1 MYGKNEDIYIKTL
14 NENSLSNK
22 DILSL
27 KKKTERHEKQ
37 SERQKV
43 DDKKRK
49 SFYEDEIVILDKEF
63 TNNKGVSGNEY
74 NISIKKEILSKEN
87 DICTRAYGWTSL
99 TLFP

>member
-37 SERQKV
+37 SERQKAE
-43 DDKKRK
+43 DKKRK
-49 SFYEDEIVILDKEF
+49 SFYEDEIVIVDKEF
-63 TNNKGVSGNEY
+63 ANDKGVSGNEY
-74 NISIKKEILSKEN
+74 NTSIKKEILSKEN
-87 DICTRAYGWTSL
+87 DICTKAYGWTCL
-99 TLFP
+99 ALFP